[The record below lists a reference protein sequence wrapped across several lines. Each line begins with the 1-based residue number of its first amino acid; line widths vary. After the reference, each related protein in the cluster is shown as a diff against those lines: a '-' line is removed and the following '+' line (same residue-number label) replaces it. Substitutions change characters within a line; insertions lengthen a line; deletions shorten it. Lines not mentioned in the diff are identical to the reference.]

1 MRKLLLE
8 TFYRLAASGY
18 FPRGWV
24 AGAPPA
30 WSPQPHEDGPLQL
43 EIVSHCWQYSWVLTY
58 QLSSLVLHP
67 PERVRLQMTV
77 FYCPEDEP
85 THRVLEFFG
94 RQSHPNI
101 TWNWQPLRKELLF
114 RRAIGRNQAAL
125 ATRAH
130 WIWFTDC
137 DQVFHHGCLDSL
149 VDVLARQDGPLVFP
163 REVRCTELLGL
174 DDPLFRAVADGPS
187 LVDIDS
193 RRFSPVIHTRAVG
206 ALQIVYGDVARDMG
220 YCNSI
225 KFYQEPLTH
234 WQRTFEDRTFRWLL
248 GTQGEPIDLPGLYRI
263 EHVRKGRRS
272 FRRGSSS
279 LSEESQEG

>member
-1 MRKLLLE
+1 MRKLLFE
-8 TFYRLAASGY
+8 TFYRLAASGLV
-18 FPRGWV
+18 PRGWI
-24 AGAPPA
+24 ADPP
-30 WSPQPHEDGPLQL
+30 PPVVPLPRNDGPLQL

-67 PERVRLQMTV
+67 PDGVRLQMTV
-77 FYCPEDEP
+77 FHSPEDVA
-85 THRVLEFFG
+85 TCRVLEFFG
-94 RQSHPNI
+94 GHSHPNI

-125 ATRAH
+125 ATGAD

-149 VDVLARQDGPLVFP
+149 APILAGQGGPLVFP
-163 REVRCTELLGL
+163 REVHCTALLGL

-187 LVDIDS
+187 LVDIDG
-193 RRFSPVIHTRAVG
+193 RRFSPVTHTRAVG
-206 ALQIVYGDVARDMG
+206 ALQIVRGDVARDMG
-220 YCNSI
+220 YCNKI

-234 WQRTFEDRTFRWLL
+234 WQKTFEDRTFRWLL

-263 EHVRKGRRS
+263 EHARKGRRS
-272 FRRGSSS
+272 LGRGSSS
-279 LSEESQEG
+279 LSNPIHGR

>member
-18 FPRGWV
+18 FPRGLI
-24 AGAPPA
+24 AGTVPPVP
-30 WSPQPHEDGPLQL
+30 PQQQEDGPPQL

-85 THRVLEFFG
+85 TSRVLEFFG
-94 RQSHPNI
+94 RHSHPNL

-137 DQVFHHGCLDSL
+137 DQVFHRGCLDSL
-149 VDVLARQDGPLVFP
+149 PGILARQDGPLVFP

-187 LVDIDS
+187 LVDIDL
-193 RRFSPVIHTRAVG
+193 RRFSPVTHTRAVG
-206 ALQIVYGDVARDMG
+206 ALQIVRGDVSRDMG
-220 YCNSI
+220 YCRSI

-234 WQRTFEDRTFRWLL
+234 WQKTFEDRTFRWLL

-263 EHVRKGRRS
+263 EHARKGRRS

-279 LSEESQEG
+279 LSKQSHGR